1 MSSWAAAALHGSSLR
16 HSVRQT
22 VVPNELLAY
31 QPQSAI
37 FFLHRR
43 PADASQAL
51 VRRPECLSKAAFAG
65 EDRDYR
71 EASAP
76 QHSTELVGALDLPQ
90 GLSNLAVEFP
100 FLDGLRPNFHWSLR
114 RLPLSYW
121 ASMVPRNQ
129 FAGLCSLALPAC
141 AVERRRPKRG
151 EAAPDD
157 WRCKSR
163 PTSDQISRTSVSLVF
178 RRSQVISLLSRN
190 S

>member
-22 VVPNELLAY
+22 VVPKELLAY

-51 VRRPECLSKAAFAG
+51 VGRPSCLSKAAFAG

-76 QHSTELVGALDLPQ
+76 HHSTELVGALDLPQ

-100 FLDGLRPNFHWSLR
+100 FLNGLRPNFHWSLR
-114 RLPLSYW
+114 RLLLMLLGKYGPQESICRLALTCS
-121 ASMVPRNQ
+121 
-129 FAGLCSLALPAC
+129 AGLC
-141 AVERRRPKRG
+141 G
-151 EAAPDD
+151 
-157 WRCKSR
+157 
-163 PTSDQISRTSVSLVF
+163 
-178 RRSQVISLLSRN
+178 
-190 S
+190 